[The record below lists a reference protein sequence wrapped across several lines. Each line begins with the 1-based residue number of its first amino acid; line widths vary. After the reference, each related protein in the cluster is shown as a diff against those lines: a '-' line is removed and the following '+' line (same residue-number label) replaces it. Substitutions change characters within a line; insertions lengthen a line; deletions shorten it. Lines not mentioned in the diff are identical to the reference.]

1 MTPRERVLTA
11 LQHERPDRTPC
22 DFWAEPPT
30 WKVLPCSTPEQV
42 RAIAQ
47 RYCSS
52 LGAGGGYI
60 LGPAHL
66 FQPDVPPE
74 NILAVYAAERGRY
87 RCVEPAT
94 IRTALPRTT
103 VPGPPGSC

>member
-74 NILAVYAAERGRY
+74 NILAVYAAERERY

-94 IRTALPRTT
+94 IRTALPCAT